1 MLLRF
6 FNERSLAASRSDSPI
21 YQALEKISA
30 DARLCEILEDHGR
43 NVGKAHGLKNT
54 VVMLSKVFISLL
66 LSRDEQELAAVR
78 EEMNRA
84 YDELLRVSIPGDVRE
99 GLVCDAEQELIEA
112 FLCDVFVG
120 YVFWGSSPRSISFGF
135 GDFSARGMLAGLTDA
150 VGEIGKL
157 LEDYLAKNSV
167 SAEEDLAIRSRYVEF
182 GREVC
187 SFLSTFKA
195 VPPTAL
201 NASRRP
207 GQGFHVKLARVESL
221 VYRYQGEVT
230 RLRRE
235 AEFLE
240 RLNGVVG
247 GEK

>member
-1 MLLRF
+1 MSFRF
-6 FNERSLAASRSDSPI
+6 FNERSLAASRSDSPT

-30 DARLCEILEDHGR
+30 DARLREVLEDHGR
-43 NVGKAHGLKNT
+43 NVGKAHGCKNT

-66 LSRDEQELAAVR
+66 LSGNEQELMTVR
-78 EEMNRA
+78 DEMNQA
-84 YDELLRVSIPGDVRE
+84 YDELLRISLPGDIRE

-112 FLCDVFVG
+112 FLCDVFIG
-120 YVFWGSSPRSISFGF
+120 YVFRGSSPRSISCGF
-135 GDFSARGMLAGLTDA
+135 EDFSARGMLAGLVDS

-182 GREVC
+182 GRETC
-187 SFLSTFKA
+187 EFLSTFKA

-207 GQGFHVKLARVESL
+207 GQGFHGKLARVESL

-235 AEFLE
+235 AEL
-240 RLNGVVG
+240 LQKL
-247 GEK
+247 GEVAK